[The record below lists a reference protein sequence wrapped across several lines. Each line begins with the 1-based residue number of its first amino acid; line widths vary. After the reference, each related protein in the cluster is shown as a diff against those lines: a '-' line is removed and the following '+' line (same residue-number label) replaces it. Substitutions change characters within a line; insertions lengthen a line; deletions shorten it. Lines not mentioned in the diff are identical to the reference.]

1 MNGADD
7 PARIESAGA
16 RPTLNGYARAQR
28 GTYVTY
34 APLREPMSATTVD
47 APRPARRI
55 GALRQLWPFLK
66 PHRALA
72 IGWLVFLGLSSGSTL
87 VLPLAVRHMI
97 EQGFTS
103 ANSAAI
109 NNTFLALFG
118 VALVLAVATA
128 ARYFCITLLGERALA
143 SLRQQLYAHVI
154 RLDIGFFERSR
165 VGELTSRLGT
175 DTEVVQAL
183 IGSGISVALRSAV
196 MLLGASGMMIWTS
209 PRLAGLTALVIPAV
223 MLPILVFGRRVQ
235 KLSRDSQDR
244 LADAAAVANET
255 LNAAPA
261 VKAYARETV
270 EGRRYASAISR
281 ALDSARKRI
290 GMRALLT
297 AAVIVL
303 FFGAITLVLWAGAR
317 DVLTG
322 TLNAGVLGQFVLYA
336 IFAAGSVAGL
346 SEVWGDVLR
355 AAGAM
360 ERIGELFGERAEIT
374 SPAQPTHL
382 PRPIRGALHFEQ
394 VGFHYPTRPDAPA
407 LHAFELTIQPGET
420 VALVGPSGAGKST
433 VLALLLRFY
442 DPQSGRI
449 TLDGVDL
456 RAMALPELRGAIAL
470 VPQETVI
477 FGGSAADN
485 IRFGRQDASDDEVRE
500 AARAAEAHEFIGA
513 MSEGYDAELG
523 ERGVRLSGGQRQRV
537 AIARA
542 ILRDAP
548 LLLLDEAT
556 SALDAQ
562 SEAAIQQALERLE
575 KGRTTLVIAH
585 RLATVQ
591 RADRIVV
598 LDGGRI
604 VAQGTHE
611 SLLAEGGLYAELA
624 RLQFVA

>member
-1 MNGADD
+1 
-7 PARIESAGA
+7 
-16 RPTLNGYARAQR
+16 
-28 GTYVTY
+28 
-34 APLREPMSATTVD
+34 
-47 APRPARRI
+47 
-55 GALRQLWPFLK
+55 
-66 PHRALA
+66 
-72 IGWLVFLGLSSGSTL
+72 
-87 VLPLAVRHMI
+87 AVRHMI
-97 EQGFTS
+97 EAGFGNAS
-103 ANSAAI
+103 SEAI
-109 NNTFLALFG
+109 NRTFLGLFG
-118 VALVLAVATA
+118 VALVLAFATA
-128 ARYFCITLLGERALA
+128 ARYFCITLLGERSLAALRA
-143 SLRQQLYAHVI
+143 KLYAHVI
-154 RLDIGFFERSR
+154 RLDVGFFERSR
-165 VGELTSRLGT
+165 VGELISRLGT

-196 MLLGASGMMIWTS
+196 MLLGASAMMVWTS
-209 PRLAGLTALVIPAV
+209 PRLAGMTALVIPAV

-235 KLSRDSQDR
+235 KLSRASQDR
-244 LADAAAVANET
+244 LADAAAIANET

-261 VKAYARETV
+261 VKAYAREGI
-270 EGRRYASAISR
+270 ESRRYGDAIDR
-281 ALDSARKRI
+281 ALESARRRI
-290 GMRALLT
+290 GMRAVLT

-303 FFGAITLVLWAGAR
+303 FFGAITLVLWVGAR
-317 DVLTG
+317 DVLAG
-322 TLNAGVLGQFVLYA
+322 RLNAGTLGQFVLYA
-336 IFAAGSVAGL
+336 VFAAGSVAGL

-360 ERIGELFGERAEIT
+360 ERIGELFGEQAGIAD
-374 SPAQPTHL
+374 PPQPLAL
-382 PRPIRGALHFEQ
+382 PRPVRGALRFEQ

-407 LHAFELTIQPGET
+407 LHDFTLDVRPGET

-433 VLALLLRFY
+433 VFALLLRFY
-442 DPQSGRI
+442 DPQTGTIR
-449 TLDGVDL
+449 LDGMDL
-456 RAMALPELRGAIAL
+456 RALALPELRGAIAL

-477 FGGSAADN
+477 FAGSAADN
-485 IRFGRQDASDDEVRE
+485 IRFGRQAASDAEVRE
-500 AARAAEAHEFIGA
+500 AAGAAEAHEFISA
-513 MSEGYDAELG
+513 LAEGYEAELG
-523 ERGVRLSGGQRQRV
+523 ERGVRLSGGQRQRI

-598 LDGGRI
+598 MDGGRI

>member
-1 MNGADD
+1 MSDSPAADT
-7 PARIESAGA
+7 
-16 RPTLNGYARAQR
+16 RPT
-28 GTYVTY
+28 
-34 APLREPMSATTVD
+34 
-47 APRPARRI
+47 RRI

-66 PHRALA
+66 PHKTLA

-87 VLPLAVRHMI
+87 VLPMAVRHMI
-97 EQGFTS
+97 DAGFGHASGDT
-103 ANSAAI
+103 I
-109 NNTFLALFG
+109 NRTFLGLFA
-118 VALVLAVATA
+118 VALVLALATA

-143 SLRQQLYAHVI
+143 ALRAKLYAHVI
-154 RLDIGFFERSR
+154 RLDVGFFERSR

-183 IGSGISVALRSAV
+183 IGSGISVALRSLV
-196 MLLGASGMMIWTS
+196 MLLGASAMMVWTS

-235 KLSRDSQDR
+235 KLSRASQDR
-244 LADAAAVANET
+244 LADAAAIANET

-261 VKAYARETV
+261 VKAYAREGI
-270 EGRRYASAISR
+270 ESRRYGEAIER
-281 ALDSARKRI
+281 ALESARRRI

-317 DVLTG
+317 DVLAH
-322 TLNAGVLGQFVLYA
+322 TLDAGVLGQFVLYA
-336 IFAAGSVAGL
+336 VFAAGSVAGL

-360 ERIGELFGERAEIT
+360 ERIGELFGERAQIAD
-374 SPAQPTHL
+374 PPHPLAL
-382 PRPIRGALHFEQ
+382 PRPMRGALRFEH

-407 LHAFELTIQPGET
+407 LHDFNLDIAPGET

-433 VLALLLRFY
+433 VFALLLRFY
-442 DPQSGRI
+442 DPQTGTIR
-449 TLDGVDL
+449 LDGMDL
-456 RAMALPELRGAIAL
+456 RALALPELRGSIAL

-477 FGGSAADN
+477 FAGSAADN
-485 IRFGRQDASDDEVRE
+485 IRFGRQDASDREVQD
-500 AARAAEAHEFIGA
+500 AAHAAEAHEFVSA
-513 MSEGYDAELG
+513 LTDGYAAELG
-523 ERGVRLSGGQRQRV
+523 ERGVRLSGGQRQRI

-598 LDGGRI
+598 MDGGRI

-611 SLLAEGGLYAELA
+611 TLLAEGGLYAELA

>member
-1 MNGADD
+1 
-7 PARIESAGA
+7 
-16 RPTLNGYARAQR
+16 
-28 GTYVTY
+28 
-34 APLREPMSATTVD
+34 MSDATSDTT
-47 APRPARRI
+47 RPARRI
-55 GALRQLWPFLK
+55 GALRGLWPFLK

-72 IGWLVFLGLSSGSTL
+72 VGWLVFLSLSSGASL
-87 VLPLAVRHMI
+87 VLPLAFRYI
-97 EQGFTS
+97 IDKGFGHS
-103 ANSAAI
+103 SQAVI
-109 NNTFLALFG
+109 NETFLALFG

-128 ARYFCITLLGERALA
+128 ARYFCITLLSERALA
-143 SLRQQLYAHVI
+143 SLRNTLYAQVI
-154 RLDIGFFERSR
+154 RLDVGFFERSR
-165 VGELTSRLGT
+165 VGELLSRLSA

-183 IGSGISVALRSAV
+183 IGSGVSVALRSAV
-196 MLLGASGMMIWTS
+196 MLLGAAVAMVWTAPS
-209 PRLAGLTALVIPAV
+209 LAGLTALVIPAV

-235 KLSRDSQDR
+235 KLSRASQDR
-244 LADAAAVANET
+244 LADAAAIANET
-255 LNAAPA
+255 LNASTA
-261 VKAYARETV
+261 VKAYAREDIEST
-270 EGRRYASAISR
+270 RYSSAILR
-281 ALDSARKRI
+281 ALATARRRI

-297 AAVIVL
+297 MAVIVL
-303 FFGAITLVLWAGAR
+303 VFGAITVVLWAGAR
-317 DVLTG
+317 HVLAG
-322 TLNAGVLGQFVLYA
+322 TLDAGVLGQFVLYA
-336 IFAAGSVAGL
+336 VFAAGSVAGL

-360 ERIGELFGERAEIT
+360 ERLGELLDERPEIVE
-374 SPAQPTHL
+374 PAQPL
-382 PRPIRGALHFEQ
+382 ALSRPVSGALRFDG
-394 VGFHYPTRPDAPA
+394 VSFHYPTRPDTAA
-407 LHAFELTIQPGET
+407 LHDFTLDVRPGET

-433 VLALLLRFY
+433 VFSLLLRFY

-449 TLDGVDL
+449 SIDGVDL
-456 RAMALPELRGAIAL
+456 RAVTLADLRGAIAL

-477 FGGSAADN
+477 FSGSAADN
-485 IRFGRQDASDDEVRE
+485 IRFGREGASDEEVRE
-500 AARAAEAHEFIGA
+500 AARAAEAHDFISALGD
-513 MSEGYDAELG
+513 GYQAEMG
-523 ERGVRLSGGQRQRV
+523 ERGVRLSGGQRQRI

-556 SALDAQ
+556 SSLDAQ

>member
-1 MNGADD
+1 M
-7 PARIESAGA
+7 
-16 RPTLNGYARAQR
+16 T
-28 GTYVTY
+28 
-34 APLREPMSATTVD
+34 AT
-47 APRPARRI
+47 AMPRPSRRI
-55 GALRQLWPFLK
+55 GALRGLWPFLK

-72 IGWLVFLGLSSGSTL
+72 VGWLLFLGVSSGASL
-87 VLPLAVRHMI
+87 ALPLAFRHI
-97 EQGFTS
+97 IDKGFGHS
-103 ANSAAI
+103 SQAVI
-109 NNTFLALFG
+109 NETFIALFG
-118 VALVLAVATA
+118 VAVVLAVATA
-128 ARYFCITLLGERALA
+128 ARYFCITLLSERALA
-143 SLRQQLYAHVI
+143 SLRQTLYAQVI
-154 RLDIGFFERSR
+154 RLDVGFFERSR
-165 VGELTSRLGT
+165 VGELLSRLSA

-183 IGSGISVALRSAV
+183 IGSGVSVALRSAV
-196 MLLGASGMMIWTS
+196 MLIGASAMMVWTAPS
-209 PRLAGLTALVIPAV
+209 LAGLTALVIPAV

-235 KLSRDSQDR
+235 KLSRASQDR
-244 LADAAAVANET
+244 LADAAAIANET
-255 LNAAPA
+255 LNASTA
-261 VKAYARETV
+261 VKAYARENIEST
-270 EGRRYASAISR
+270 RYSNAILR
-281 ALDSARKRI
+281 ALATARRRI

-297 AAVIVL
+297 MAVIVL
-303 FFGAITLVLWAGAR
+303 VFGAITLVLWAGAR
-317 DVLTG
+317 HVLTG
-322 TLNAGVLGQFVLYA
+322 TLDAGVLGQFVLYA
-336 IFAAGSVAGL
+336 VFAAGSVAGL

-360 ERIGELFGERAEIT
+360 ERLGELLDERPEIVA
-374 SPAQPTHL
+374 PAQPLAL
-382 PRPIRGALHFEQ
+382 PRPVSGALRFDK
-394 VGFHYPTRPDAPA
+394 VSFHYPTRPDTAA
-407 LHAFELTIQPGET
+407 LHDFTLDVHPGET

-433 VLALLLRFY
+433 VFSLLLRFY
-442 DPQSGRI
+442 DPQGGTISI
-449 TLDGVDL
+449 DGVDL
-456 RAMALPELRGAIAL
+456 RAVTLDDLRGAIAL

-477 FGGSAADN
+477 FSGSAADN
-485 IRFGRQDASDDEVRE
+485 IRFGREGASDEEVRE
-500 AARAAEAHEFIGA
+500 AARAAEAHDFISA
-513 MSEGYDAELG
+513 LNDGYQAEMG
-523 ERGVRLSGGQRQRV
+523 ERGVRLSGGQRQRI

>member
-1 MNGADD
+1 M
-7 PARIESAGA
+7 
-16 RPTLNGYARAQR
+16 T
-28 GTYVTY
+28 
-34 APLREPMSATTVD
+34 ATAT
-47 APRPARRI
+47 PRPSRRI
-55 GALRQLWPFLK
+55 GALRGLWPFLK

-72 IGWLVFLGLSSGSTL
+72 VGWLLFLGLSSGASL
-87 VLPLAVRHMI
+87 VLPLAFRHI
-97 EQGFTS
+97 IDKGFGHS
-103 ANSAAI
+103 SQAVI
-109 NNTFLALFG
+109 NETFIALFG
-118 VALVLAVATA
+118 VAVVLAVATA
-128 ARYFCITLLGERALA
+128 ARYFCITLLSERALA
-143 SLRQQLYAHVI
+143 SLRQTLYAQVI
-154 RLDIGFFERSR
+154 RLDVGFFERSR
-165 VGELTSRLGT
+165 VGELLSRLSA

-183 IGSGISVALRSAV
+183 IGSGVSVALRSVV
-196 MLLGASGMMIWTS
+196 MLIGASAMMVWTAPS
-209 PRLAGLTALVIPAV
+209 LAGLTALVIPAV

-235 KLSRDSQDR
+235 KLSRASQDR
-244 LADAAAVANET
+244 LADAAAIANET
-255 LNAAPA
+255 LNASTA
-261 VKAYARETV
+261 VKAYARENIEST
-270 EGRRYASAISR
+270 RYSNAILR
-281 ALDSARKRI
+281 ALATARRRI

-297 AAVIVL
+297 MAVIVL
-303 FFGAITLVLWAGAR
+303 VFGAITLVLWAGAR
-317 DVLTG
+317 HVLNG
-322 TLNAGVLGQFVLYA
+322 TLDAGVLGQFVLYA
-336 IFAAGSVAGL
+336 VFAAGSVAGL

-360 ERIGELFGERAEIT
+360 ERLGELLDERPEIVA
-374 SPAQPTHL
+374 PAQPLAL
-382 PRPIRGALHFEQ
+382 PRPVSGALHFDQ
-394 VGFHYPTRPDAPA
+394 VSFHYPTRPDTAA
-407 LHAFELTIQPGET
+407 LHNFTLDVHPGET

-433 VLALLLRFY
+433 VFSLLLRFY
-442 DPQSGRI
+442 DPQSGAI
-449 TLDGVDL
+449 SIDGVDL
-456 RAMALPELRGAIAL
+456 RAVTLDDLRGAIAL

-477 FGGSAADN
+477 FSGSAADN
-485 IRFGRQDASDDEVRE
+485 IRFGREGASDEEVRE
-500 AARAAEAHEFIGA
+500 AARAAEAHDFISA
-513 MSEGYDAELG
+513 LNDGYQAEMG
-523 ERGVRLSGGQRQRV
+523 ERGVRLSGGQRQRI